1 MIMDEINISHRST
14 PTQKIAHI
22 NEHRKLVLEL
32 EVITVFQP
40 ELFNRGKLIQTVKIL
55 TKWRFSSFLKPDWGT
70 KHGKVPI
77 RSMLISM
84 VFKIN
89 LKLF

>member
-14 PTQKIAHI
+14 LTQKIAHI

-55 TKWRFSSFLKPDWGT
+55 TK
-70 KHGKVPI
+70 
-77 RSMLISM
+77 
-84 VFKIN
+84 
-89 LKLF
+89 